1 MGEESR
7 WRCRTII
14 CEDPKKAI
22 VSIHHRTERNMMT
35 SQALTCRDY
44 ESGVLS
50 QCRLLVKCN
59 PLTCTCFLVQR
70 VKQCHTRGS
79 LRRSVSFGPVEIRSV
94 VSIRIAVRVVYVGP
108 DFSRP
113 ESRRNL
119 TGNFGLKFLD
129 RVVGIFS
136 HRLYVCTFLSRTSF
150 LVAFL
155 APLP

>member
-1 MGEESR
+1 
-7 WRCRTII
+7 
-14 CEDPKKAI
+14 
-22 VSIHHRTERNMMT
+22 MT

-50 QCRLLVKCN
+50 QCRLLVKFN
-59 PLTCTCFLVQR
+59 PLTCTVFLVQR

-113 ESRRNL
+113 ESR
-119 TGNFGLKFLD
+119 
-129 RVVGIFS
+129 
-136 HRLYVCTFLSRTSF
+136 
-150 LVAFL
+150 
-155 APLP
+155 